1 MASDLKI
8 EIFAYKCFHDAWL
21 HKGVKD
27 TELNILQI
35 YGNECMK
42 DDSYLE
48 ACDNMFENAIG
59 CRVILFSKVYL
70 KEMNLRNAIKWKSLS
85 ECYDHVTRI
94 CDRDDLFGPL
104 SVFERMLATCAFDLN
119 VCLSIFRPSFI
130 DVANYGHFI
139 WAMYFNKFTDKFY
152 REENDFDVE
161 EIIEEKLQST
171 FCSTGMTYS
180 KLSDN
185 GKEIKTNDDLRI
197 QTDESEWQRKNLP
210 NPSDFCSKNKVVKN
224 RVKREIS
231 KDALVSSFYAKNE
244 DICNKN
250 NEITC
255 ASTTNE
261 MAATQSERNGIPKN
275 LSSPKD
281 FLAVNEVAT
290 NSDGR
295 INTKNELDKLREE
308 QDDPGIGS
316 FLKFLNLKILVL
328 GDRQGIQCVRETLCS
343 NEEDQK
349 NAQIKS
355 NKRKYRSKNHSTKCF
370 LIN

>member
-152 REENDFDVE
+152 REGGWRELKRVACTYDLL
-161 EIIEEKLQST
+161 IEVFAFL
-171 FCSTGMTYS
+171 
-180 KLSDN
+180 
-185 GKEIKTNDDLRI
+185 IKNT
-197 QTDESEWQRKNLP
+197 P
-210 NPSDFCSKNKVVKN
+210 
-224 RVKREIS
+224 RELFICIS
-231 KDALVSSFYAKNE
+231 KG
-244 DICNKN
+244 
-250 NEITC
+250 
-255 ASTTNE
+255 AS
-261 MAATQSERNGIPKN
+261 
-275 LSSPKD
+275 
-281 FLAVNEVAT
+281 VNY
-290 NSDGR
+290 GR
-295 INTKNELDKLREE
+295 
-308 QDDPGIGS
+308 
-316 FLKFLNLKILVL
+316 F
-328 GDRQGIQCVRETLCS
+328 
-343 NEEDQK
+343 K
-349 NAQIKS
+349 NAV
-355 NKRKYRSKNHSTKCF
+355 KYDDCKYKHKGKVIFPNYGLNFTLSTSTNMSECH
-370 LIN
+370 